1 MIITMISP
9 FTMIATFDFGL
20 HLCILGLL
28 PVDRHLDRTWLD
40 ILIFDDFVILALF
53 WFFYCGFNA
62 ITINV
67 VMVVC
72 CQYYIETQK
81 RKQLH
86 STTTAPGDNLLE
98 HQHEK
103 KANCNGTLGQ
113 WVVGFKDLLHLLA
126 HFGYHVE

>member
-1 MIITMISP
+1 MIITMITP
-9 FTMIATFDFGL
+9 FAMIATFDFGL

-40 ILIFDDFVILALF
+40 ILIFDDFVIFALF

-81 RKQLH
+81 ESNYTRPPPRLVTICSSISTKKKPIATVH
-86 STTTAPGDNLLE
+86 SASG
-98 HQHEK
+98 
-103 KANCNGTLGQ
+103 
-113 WVVGFKDLLHLLA
+113 
-126 HFGYHVE
+126 